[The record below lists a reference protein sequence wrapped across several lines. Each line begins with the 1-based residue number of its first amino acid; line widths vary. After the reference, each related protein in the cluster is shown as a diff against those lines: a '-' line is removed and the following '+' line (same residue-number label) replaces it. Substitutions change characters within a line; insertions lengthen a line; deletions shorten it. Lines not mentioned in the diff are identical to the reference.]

1 MKIDTD
7 DETNDEVAKDATI
20 LELVLALRAR
30 DSKGYFVIG
39 WDAASNRVQQ
49 YIDAHKS
56 VPICSK
62 GKLMSDEALATI
74 RDALTW
80 MDHFAKRHR
89 DGTIENAA
97 NEALDALA
105 LLDAEDTPSVPMAM
119 LWEVSSLV
127 ENATEQD
134 RLAYCR
140 SIAARYGYATKEE
153 T

>member
-1 MKIDTD
+1 
-7 DETNDEVAKDATI
+7 
-20 LELVLALRAR
+20 
-30 DSKGYFVIG
+30 
-39 WDAASNRVQQ
+39 
-49 YIDAHKS
+49 
-56 VPICSK
+56 
-62 GKLMSDEALATI
+62 MSDEALATI

-80 MDHFAKRHR
+80 MDHFAKRHC
-89 DGTIENAA
+89 DGTIENVA

-119 LWEVSSLV
+119 LLEVSSLV
-127 ENATEQD
+127 ESATMQD